1 MTFTAGPTRG
11 GRRRPNRRRRV
22 AALAVAALAGAT
34 LMAGQLAGTSAQAA
48 GSDSTTLTVPADT
61 QMTTF
66 NPFLSYYDGELNVIG
81 AIYPSLTMLDDNG
94 EPIPYLADKWTTSSD
109 KLTWT
114 FTIHSG
120 LKWSD
125 GQPLTAED
133 AAWTF
138 NLIMHNAVAATSNGS
153 LVENFKSVT
162 APNDTTLVITTKKP
176 QANMLYL
183 SVPVSGIPIV
193 PEHIWKDHVSGLK
206 NYRNM
211 DMPVVGY
218 GPFTLTGFKT
228 NQFAEM
234 TANKG
239 FFLGAP
245 HYDKVVTN
253 YYSNSDAQA
262 AALTSGVLDQVGG
275 LTPVQFRAMSSRSNV
290 MTYQTQSSGW
300 TAIEINPGAQTRSGK
315 PLGTGNPILKDI
327 RVRQAIALGINRPEL
342 VDKVLGGNGVVGAG
356 YLPPGYP
363 QFFWK
368 PSASEALDYDPSKA
382 KQVLDDAGYKMGSN
396 GVRVS
401 PDGKPLEFRLGIHS
415 DDATDAAIAPYLKEW
430 MSDIGIKLTVNSMSF
445 DQLNNNL
452 AKGDWD
458 ILMDGWSTGPDPTYL
473 LSIQTC
479 GTLPE
484 DNGSNGNTDAFFCD
498 KKYDRL
504 YQKQQTQFDAQA
516 RAATIAK
523 MQSILY
529 AGNADLILFYKNG
542 LDALRTDQVTDY
554 LQGSQQ
560 SDGFYPLQHG
570 FASWWKA
577 KPVAGAA
584 TASEKASE
592 QSSNA
597 FKWIGLGVLV
607 VVLIGVGVFVMRRR
621 TAAERE

>member
-1 MTFTAGPTRG
+1 
-11 GRRRPNRRRRV
+11 V
-22 AALAVAALAGAT
+22 AALAVAALAAAT
-34 LMAGQLAGTSAQAA
+34 LMSGQLAGGSAQAA
-48 GSDSTTLTVPADT
+48 DSDTTTLTVPADT

-81 AIYPSLTMLDDNG
+81 AIYPALTMLDDNG
-94 EPIPYLADKWTTSSD
+94 EPIPYLADSWTTSD
-109 KLTWT
+109 DQLTWT
-114 FTIHSG
+114 FKIHSG

-125 GQPLTAED
+125 GEPITAED

-138 NLIMHNAVAATSNGS
+138 NLIMHNQVAATSNGS
-153 LVENFKSVT
+153 LVANFKSVT
-162 APNDTTLVITTKKP
+162 APDDTTLVITTKKP

-183 SVPVSGIPIV
+183 SIPVSGIAIV
-193 PEHIWKDHVSGLK
+193 PEHIWKDQVAGLK

-211 DMPVVGY
+211 DFPVVGY
-218 GPFTLTGFKT
+218 GPFTFTGFKT
-228 NQFAEM
+228 NQFAEL
-234 TANKG
+234 TANKD

-253 YYSNSDAQA
+253 YYSNSDAAA
-262 AALTSGVLDQVGG
+262 AALTSGELDQIGG
-275 LTPVQFRAMSSRSNV
+275 LTPAQFKAMSDKSNV

-300 TAIEINPGAQTRSGK
+300 TAIEINPGARTRGGK
-315 PLGTGNPILKDI
+315 PLGTGNPILKDS

-342 VDKVLGGNGVVGAG
+342 VTKVLGGNGIVGAG

-363 QFFWK
+363 QFFWT
-368 PSASEALDYDPSKA
+368 PSDSESLAYDAARA
-382 KQVLDDAGYKMGSN
+382 KQVLDQAGYKMGSN
-396 GVRVS
+396 GVRVA
-401 PDGKPLEFRLGIHS
+401 PDGKPMEFRLGIHS

-445 DQLNNNL
+445 DQLNENL

-479 GTLPE
+479 GTLPDE
-484 DNGSNGNTDAFFCD
+484 NGQNGNTDAFFCN
-498 KKYDRL
+498 KQYDRL
-504 YQKQQTQFDAQA
+504 YEQQQTQFDAGE
-516 RAATIAK
+516 RAATIAQ

-529 AGNADLILFYKNG
+529 AGNADVILFYKNG
-542 LDALRTDQVTDY
+542 LSALRTDQVTNY
-554 LQGSQQ
+554 LQGAKQD
-560 SDGFYPLQHG
+560 DGFYPLQHG
-570 FASWWKA
+570 FTSWVNA
-577 KPVAGAA
+577 EPAAGAA
-584 TASEKASE
+584 SATEKASE

-607 VVLIGVGVFVMRRR
+607 VVVIGAAVFLMRRR

>member
-1 MTFTAGPTRG
+1 MSTPTRG
-11 GRRRPNRRRRV
+11 VRRRARRQRRW
-22 AALAVAALAGAT
+22 AALAVAALAAAT
-34 LMAGQLAGTSAQAA
+34 LTAGQLAGGSAQAA
-48 GSDSTTLTVPADT
+48 GSDTTTLTVPADT

-81 AIYPSLTMLDDNG
+81 AIYPALTMLDDKG
-94 EPIPYLADKWTTSSD
+94 EPIPYLADSWTTSSD
-109 KLTWT
+109 QLTWT
-114 FTIHSG
+114 FTLHSG

-125 GQPLTAED
+125 GEPLTAED

-153 LVENFKSVT
+153 LVDNFKSVKAT
-162 APNDTTLVITTKKP
+162 DDTTLVITTKKP

-183 SVPVSGIPIV
+183 SIPVSGIPIV

-228 NQFAEM
+228 NQFAEL
-234 TANKG
+234 TANKD

-253 YYSNSDAQA
+253 YYSNSDAA
-262 AALTSGVLDQVGG
+262 ATALTSGELDQIGG
-275 LTPVQFRAMSSRSNV
+275 LTPVQYRAMSKRSDT

-327 RVRQAIALGINRPEL
+327 KVRQAIALGINRPEL
-342 VDKVLGGNGVVGAG
+342 VDKVLGGNGIVGAG

-368 PSASEALDYDPSKA
+368 PSPSEALDYDPSRA

-396 GVRVS
+396 GVRVA

-430 MSDIGIKLTVNSMSF
+430 MSAIGIKLTVNSMSF

-484 DNGSNGNTDAFFCD
+484 DDGSNGNTDAFFCD
-498 KKYDRL
+498 KKYDKL
-504 YQKQQTQFDAQA
+504 YQQQQTQFDAQA

-542 LDALRTDQVTDY
+542 LDALRTDQVTGY
-554 LQGSQQ
+554 LQGEKQ

-577 KPVAGAA
+577 EPAAGAA
-584 TASEKASE
+584 SASEKASE

-597 FKWIGLGVLV
+597 FKWIGLAVLV
-607 VVLIGVGVFVMRRR
+607 VLLIGAAVFLMRRR

>member
-1 MTFTAGPTRG
+1 MTLNEGPTRG
-11 GRRRPNRRRRV
+11 LRRRRSV
-22 AALAVAALAGAT
+22 AALAAAALAAAAM
-34 LMAGQLAGTSAQAA
+34 MAGQLAGTSAQAA
-48 GSDSTTLTVPADT
+48 DPTTLTVQADT

-66 NPFLSYYDGELNVIG
+66 NPFLSYYDGELNILG
-81 AIYPSLTMLDDNG
+81 AIYPTLTMLDDTG
-94 EPIPYLADKWTTSSD
+94 TPEKYLADSWTTSSD
-109 KLTWT
+109 QLTWT
-114 FTIHSG
+114 FKIHPG

-125 GQPLTAED
+125 GEPLTAAD

-138 NLIMHNAVAATSNGS
+138 NLIMHNATAATSNGS
-153 LVENFKSVT
+153 LVANFKSVT
-162 APNDTTLVITTKKP
+162 APDATTLVIKTKQP

-193 PEHIWKDHVSGLK
+193 PEHIWKSHVSGLK

-211 DMPVVGY
+211 DFPVVGY
-218 GPFTLTGFKT
+218 GPFVLTGFKT

-234 TANKG
+234 TANKD

-253 YYSNSDAQA
+253 YYSNSDAAA
-262 AALTSGVLDQVGG
+262 AALTSGELDQIGG
-275 LTPVQFRAMSSRSNV
+275 LTPAQFNAMSSKSNV

-300 TAIEINPGAQTRSGK
+300 TAIEINPGAKTRTGK
-315 PLGTGNPILKDI
+315 PLGTGNPILSDI
-327 RVRQAIALGINRPEL
+327 RVRQAIALGVNRPEL
-342 VDKVLGGNGVVGAG
+342 VKKVLDGNGIVGAG

-368 PSASEALDYDPSKA
+368 PSPSQSLDYDPARA
-382 KQVLDDAGYKMGSN
+382 KQLLDQAGYKMGSN
-396 GVRVS
+396 GVRVA

-430 MSDIGIKLTVNSMSF
+430 MTAIGIKLTVNAMSF
-445 DQLNNNL
+445 DQLNNDL

-484 DNGSNGNTDAFFCD
+484 DNGSNGNTDAFFCN

-504 YQKQQTQFDAQA
+504 YAQQQTQFDAQA

-542 LDALRTDQVTDY
+542 LDALRTDQVSDY
-554 LQGSQQ
+554 LQGAKQ

-577 KPVAGAA
+577 QPAAGAA
-584 TASEKASE
+584 SASEKASE

-607 VVLIGVGVFVMRRR
+607 VLVIGGVVVLLRRR

>member
-1 MTFTAGPTRG
+1 M
-11 GRRRPNRRRRV
+11 
-22 AALAVAALAGAT
+22 AALAVAGLAAAALMTA
-34 LMAGQLAGTSAQAA
+34 QFAGTSAQAA
-48 GSDSTTLTVPADT
+48 DSGTTTLTVPADT

-81 AIYPSLTMLDDNG
+81 AIYPALTMLDDKG
-94 EPIPYLADKWTTSSD
+94 EPIPYLADSWTTSAA

-114 FTIHSG
+114 FKIHPG

-125 GQPLTAED
+125 GQPLTAQD

-138 NLIMHNAVAATSNGS
+138 NLIMHNQTAATSNGS
-153 LVENFKSVT
+153 LVENFASVS
-162 APNDTTLVITTKKP
+162 APDDTTLVIKTKKP

-193 PEHIWKDHVSGLK
+193 PEHIWKDHVAGLK

-211 DMPVVGY
+211 DLPVVGY
-218 GPFTLTGFKT
+218 GPFVLTGFKT
-228 NQFAEM
+228 NQFAEL
-234 TANKG
+234 TANQD

-253 YYSNSDAQA
+253 YYSNSDAAA
-262 AALTSGVLDQVGG
+262 AALTSGELDQIGG
-275 LTPVQFRAMSSRSNV
+275 LTPAQYKAMSSRSNV
-290 MTYQTQSSGW
+290 MTYQTQSNGW
-300 TAIEINPGAQTRSGK
+300 TAIEINPGARTRGGK
-315 PLGTGNPILKDI
+315 PLGTGNPILKDS

-342 VDKVLGGNGVVGAG
+342 VQKVLGGNGIVGAG

-368 PSASEALDYDPSKA
+368 PTASQAQDYDPARA
-382 KQVLDDAGYKMGSN
+382 KQVLDQAGYKMGSN
-396 GVRVS
+396 GVRVA

-415 DDATDAAIAPYLKEW
+415 DDATDASIAPYLKEW
-430 MSDIGIKLTVNSMSF
+430 MSDIGIKLDVNAMSF

-479 GTLPE
+479 GTLPDE
-484 DNGSNGNTDAFFCD
+484 NGENGNTDAFFCN
-498 KKYDRL
+498 KQYDRL
-504 YQKQQTQFDAQA
+504 YQQQQTQFDPKE
-516 RAATIAK
+516 RAATIDQ

-529 AGNADLILFYKNG
+529 AGNADVILFYKNG
-542 LDALRTDQVTDY
+542 LSALRTDQVQNY
-554 LQGSQQ
+554 LQGEKQA
-560 SDGFYPLQHG
+560 DGFYPLQHG
-570 FASWWKA
+570 FTSWWKA
-577 KPVAGAA
+577 EPVAGAA

-597 FKWIGLGVLV
+597 FKWIGLAVLV
-607 VVLIGVGVFVMRRR
+607 VLVVGAAVFLLRRR